1 MVHFVILVDNAKFQ
15 IKWIFNMKTEEK
27 VYRIG
32 EIAEMF
38 DLSKSTIRFYEEIGL
53 FPNLKRSPGG
63 LRLFSQEEINCI
75 EDVECLKKTGMS
87 LKDIAAYVSWKQEGD
102 SSLLARLNLIRNQRL
117 TLEQNIR
124 NLEKELI
131 HRIEKELQGK
141 PLRDE
146 IYSDCQMKSDN
157 KENILSCTLCWP
169 AKKILY
175 FCSSQTS
182 GYHMACQFQE
192 WHCFWGGDPDFP
204 LEEFIRR
211 IAE

>member
-1 MVHFVILVDNAKFQ
+1 
-15 IKWIFNMKTEEK
+15 MKTEEK
-27 VYRIG
+27 IYRIG

-124 NLEKELI
+124 NLEKELTKLTHKQWYYEQAVTAGTESI
-131 HRIEKELQGK
+131 FNGDCEYEYYRAH
-141 PLRDE
+141 PDE
-146 IYSDCQMKSDN
+146 Q
-157 KENILSCTLCWP
+157 
-169 AKKILY
+169 
-175 FCSSQTS
+175 QTES
-182 GYHMACQFQE
+182 EG
-192 WHCFWGGDPDFP
+192 
-204 LEEFIRR
+204 
-211 IAE
+211 